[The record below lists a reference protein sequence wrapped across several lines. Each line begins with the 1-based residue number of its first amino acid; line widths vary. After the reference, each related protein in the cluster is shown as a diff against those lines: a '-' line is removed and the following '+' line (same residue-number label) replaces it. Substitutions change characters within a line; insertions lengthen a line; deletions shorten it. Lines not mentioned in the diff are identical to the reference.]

1 MLHDFWRRHGS
12 AILRI
17 AAALMGIAAIV
28 WLGYEFG
35 RLLFGLGL
43 KEGGVD
49 LSMRQDEVKA
59 WFRGD
64 PVYGAILTAVY
75 PPASY
80 ALLWPLVG
88 WLGIGAA
95 RWLYALTA
103 AAAVAWLVTLLVR
116 VSGAE
121 SRTEKVFIGL
131 IPLSCYATGAAIGNG
146 QIIVY
151 VLPFV
156 MAALLLLIRGP
167 SSLRKDLT
175 ASFLLVLALVKPS
188 LAAPF
193 VWVVLFA
200 PGRLRPAF
208 LTGCGYLGVTALAVS
223 FQEGGLLSL
232 MDGFRTSTEQMF
244 LRSAPMQ
251 HSHAN
256 LHAWLAALGLNRWIQ
271 PASLALFGGLGVWV
285 YGHRRCDVWLL
296 AAVAAM
302 TARFWTYH
310 GWYDDLLLVVPLVT
324 LFRTARPSAA
334 GMPGDPAAGILFAVT
349 LLALMAPGGLYL
361 FPRPWN
367 QVYVA
372 FQTVVWI
379 SLLLFLLS
387 RSQK

>member
-1 MLHDFWRRHGS
+1 
-12 AILRI
+12 
-17 AAALMGIAAIV
+17 MGIAAVV

-49 LSMRQDEVKA
+49 LSMRQGEVKA

-121 SRTEKVFIGL
+121 SRTEKAFIGL

-151 VLPFV
+151 VLPCV
-156 MAALLLLIRGP
+156 MAALLLLFRGP

-175 ASFLLVLALVKPS
+175 ASFLLFLALVKPS

-200 PGRLRPAF
+200 PGGLRPAF
-208 LTGCGYLGVTALAVS
+208 LTACGYLGVTALAVS

-232 MDGFRTSTEQMF
+232 MDGFRTSTEQMS
-244 LRSAPMQ
+244 LRSGPMQ

-256 LHAWLAALGLNRWIQ
+256 LHAWLAARGLNRWIQ

-324 LFRTARPSAA
+324 LFRTARPSPA
-334 GMPGDPAAGILFAVT
+334 GTPGDPAAGILFAVT
-349 LLALMAPGGLYL
+349 LLTLMAPGGLYL

-367 QVYVA
+367 QAYVA
-372 FQTVVWI
+372 LQTVVWI
-379 SLLLFLLS
+379 ALLLFLLS
-387 RSQK
+387 RARR